1 MGDEAERDEAELP
14 IGLRRD
20 NVGFLLARAAQR
32 WHDALAEQFTEAG
45 YPQMRPAYH
54 SILIPLF
61 EEDGLRLGE
70 LGRRAGLSKQTM
82 TTMVAKIEKSG
93 LVVRKHDELDGR
105 AVRVYLTDLARDR
118 ARIAEKAI
126 GNLDALAIS
135 LADDLDPGRL
145 RVWLREMA
153 SLGR

>member
-1 MGDEAERDEAELP
+1 MGDEAEKEGKRLP

-20 NVGFLLARAAQR
+20 NIGFLLARAAQR
-32 WHDALAEQFTEAG
+32 WNDALAEQFSEAG

-93 LVVRKHDELDGR
+93 LVQRRQDELDGR
-105 AVRVYLTDLARDR
+105 AVRVYLTELARER

-126 GNLDALAIS
+126 GDLDSMAVG
-135 LADDLDPGRL
+135 LADELAPEQL
-145 RVWLREMA
+145 RIWLRGLA
-153 SLGR
+153 HLGR